1 MTHRK
6 KAKTVKK
13 DGHPKPEDDGSKKET
28 TNRHVYIEPG
38 AKIDFVDDLKHKYE
52 TAQGDDNAHK
62 INQLRWTKI
71 AAGLVLLTAGFAG
84 WQGWSTRKAANATAR
99 AADTADR
106 NFTFTQSEFRM
117 EQRPY
122 LSAEGIGGFPEI
134 GNDGKAT
141 GRRIAFETGTFK
153 AFVIV
158 RNIGKS
164 PAKNV
169 LMTDMKYAYGPRD
182 EVREKIKKYVPKY
195 PDIPHLI
202 TMESYLSPILPN
214 PDHFEI
220 SKDDIPKYASG
231 ESEFYILGAVR
242 YTDIFSP
249 DIPPYETTYCY
260 KLNLSGMPFAECN
273 WEAPYFTNSIK

>member
-1 MTHRK
+1 MSGRHKSKRNK
-6 KAKTVKK
+6 HKQGAAHKQPVGDSKVS
-13 DGHPKPEDDGSKKET
+13 DKPEHVNVSGHIET
-28 TNRHVYIEPG
+28 HFPPELV
-38 AKIDFVDDLKHKYE
+38 KKYE
-52 TAQGDDNAHK
+52 TGQSEQSAQQNTWNARHFWVG
-62 INQLRWTKI
+62 IGTTIIAFAYTTVAIWQACSNQK
-71 AAGLVLLTAGFAG
+71 
-84 WQGWSTRKAANATAR
+84 
-99 AADTADR
+99 AADTASKS
-106 NFTFTQSEFRM
+106 FAFTQSEFRM

-134 GNDGKAT
+134 GKDGKAT
-141 GRRIAFETGTFK
+141 GRRVAFESGVFK
-153 AFVIV
+153 ASVII

-220 SKDDIPKYASG
+220 YKDDIPKYASG

-249 DIPPYETTYCY
+249 DISPYETTYCY